1 MIRLVRTQLVLLG
14 NSRNLMMEDRVLA
27 LSGVH
32 NFRDYGGYAVAGG
45 GRLRQ
50 GLLFR
55 SGQHR
60 EATAEDLAT
69 VEALG
74 LGSVIDLRGDT
85 ERRLYPCRRSPGFKG
100 NLLYMPGETTG
111 AGAAPHVEAAAAMP
125 ATATP
130 EDARRR
136 MTSSYAQMPFRPV
149 LAGSISHYFAAL
161 GRGKGASL
169 VHCLA
174 GKDRT
179 GLAVALF
186 HALMGVHADDIM
198 ADYLLTNTAGDVE
211 RRIEAGAGMVRAHA
225 AAPMDD
231 AAVRVVMSVEP
242 AYLDTAFAAIRDR
255 HGSVE
260 AYAEA
265 ACGVTPALHEA
276 IAARLISA

>member
-1 MIRLVRTQLVLLG
+1 MD
-14 NSRNLMMEDRVLA
+14 NRVLA
-27 LSGVH
+27 LAGVH

-55 SGQHR
+55 SGQHL
-60 EATAEDLAT
+60 EATPDDLAT

-74 LGSVIDLRGDT
+74 LATIIDLRGDT
-85 ERRLYPCRRSPGFKG
+85 ERQLYPCRRSPGFG
-100 NLLYMPGETTG
+100 GDVLFMPGETTG
-111 AGAAPHVEAAAAMP
+111 GGAAPHVEAAAATAIGTDP
-125 ATATP
+125 AA
-130 EDARRR
+130 EARKR
-136 MTSSYAQMPFRPV
+136 MTDSYALMPFRPV
-149 LAGSISHYFAAL
+149 LAGSFGHYFAAL
-161 GRGKGASL
+161 AEGENATL

-198 ADYLLTNTAGDVE
+198 ADYMLTNTAGDVE
-211 RRIEAGAGMVRAHA
+211 RRIDAGARMVRAHA

-242 AYLDTAFAAIRDR
+242 VYLETAFAAIRER

-265 ACGVTPALHEA
+265 VCGVTPAVRAAL
-276 IAARLISA
+276 AARLIMA